1 MKAAHVKLITDA
13 GGRIYEVGGAVR
25 DRLIGEAEGIAVEP
39 KDRDFVVTGIPMDD
53 LEALLRT
60 IGHVDLVGKSFGV
73 LKFRPDGK
81 DEVLDIALPR
91 KEKSTGE
98 GHRDFEVEFDHTLDI
113 RDDLGRRD
121 FTVNAVAD
129 DLETG
134 ELIDPFDGL
143 KAIQDKR
150 IHIVFPEAFEED
162 PLRMLRA
169 VQFAARFKFRL
180 TDETIRSIRKHAEK
194 IETISGE
201 RVYEELKKIMLKAE
215 FPSIAFKLMKT
226 TGLLKLLLPE
236 LQATV
241 GVTQP
246 AKFHNQ
252 DVFGHIMA
260 AVDSTPS
267 TKLKVRLAAL
277 FHDIAKPQTRT
288 EIDGAIHFYQHEH
301 VAIPVVKRILRRLR
315 APEDVVEDVARLVGN
330 HMFEATFDMSRR
342 AIRRLIRRVGEELI
356 YDLIDLRVGDRI
368 ASGKPFLGMGRVG
381 RLREIVAK
389 ELAEPVF
396 DLKHLKLDGHDL
408 IEMDFKP
415 GPQFKEIL
423 RDLLEQ
429 VMDDPGLNEKD
440 KLKEIV
446 REKYGKD
453 SN

>member
-13 GGRIYEVGGAVR
+13 GGRVYEVGGAVR
-25 DRLIGEAEGIAVEP
+25 DRFIGEAEGVAVEP
-39 KDRDFVVTGIPMDD
+39 KDRDFMVTGIPMED

-73 LKFRPDGK
+73 LKFRPEGK

-113 RDDLGRRD
+113 LDDLGRRD
-121 FTVNAVAD
+121 FTINAIAD
-129 DLETG
+129 DLESG
-134 ELIDPFDGL
+134 EVIDPYKGL
-143 KAIQDKR
+143 EDIMRHR
-150 IHIVFPEAFEED
+150 IHIVFPAAFEED

-180 TDETIRSIRKHAEK
+180 SDETMASIRKNAEK
-194 IETISGE
+194 IKTISGE

-215 FPSIAFKLMKT
+215 FPSIAFKLMKS
-226 TGLLKLLLPE
+226 TGLLKHVIPE
-236 LQATV
+236 LQATI
-241 GVTQP
+241 GVSQP
-246 AKFHNQ
+246 AKFHDQ

-260 AVDSTPS
+260 AVDSAPS
-267 TKLKVRLAAL
+267 TKLKVRMAAL
-277 FHDIAKPQTRT
+277 FHDIAKPQTRS
-288 EIDGAIHFYQHEH
+288 EVDGVIHFYQHEH
-301 VAIPVVKRILRRLR
+301 AAIPVVKQILRRLR
-315 APEDVVEDVARLVGN
+315 APEDLIDDVVKLVGN

-342 AIRRLIRRVGEELI
+342 AIRRLIRRVGEDLI

-408 IEMDFKP
+408 IEMGLKP

-423 RDLLEQ
+423 RGLLEQ
-429 VMDDPGLNEKD
+429 VMDEPGLNEKD
-440 KLKEIV
+440 KLQEIV
-446 REKYGKD
+446 KEKYVEAE
-453 SN
+453 